1 MTTFQTR
8 SYPLLLGLI
17 ILALLSLAS
26 ISMAVSL
33 SEANSVQVEPESTTV
48 EPDAEPARREIRRL
62 NDLSTAESD
71 APLFAQELLEQIEA
85 EARKRRQQN
94 D

>member
-1 MTTFQTR
+1 MTTFQSR
-8 SYPLLLGLI
+8 PYPLLLGLI

-26 ISMAVSL
+26 ISIAVSL
-33 SEANSVQVEPESTTV
+33 SEANSVQVEPETTAA

-62 NDLSTAESD
+62 NDLSISESD
-71 APLFAQELLEQIEA
+71 APLFAQELVEHIEA
-85 EARKRRQQN
+85 EALKRRHQH